1 MASAPQTSL
10 PLFYND
16 LMPLNSR
23 DHATWK
29 AKETDALPWL
39 AKANAIPLTIDEFPL
54 AQRYLPIVFSAGE
67 NPIPL
72 GLMGLNEGVNVYVD
86 DDGRVAGPTYIPAYV
101 RRYPFMLTKL
111 TPEATELSLCFDP
124 TSGLLGEFDEGHAL
138 FDGDKPAEAVER
150 TLKFCEQFD
159 QAAQRTKL
167 AMDEFKKHGLIM
179 DGEVSIEHAQ
189 GDQPFVYRGFGMIN
203 EEKLRELDAGIVH
216 EFNKNGLL
224 ALMHAHLFSLNMVR
238 DIFGM
243 QAQQGKGP
251 VSQQAATDVDAEAL
265 ETAEPAQESAKK
277 PSKKKK

>member
-1 MASAPQTSL
+1 MASAPQNSL

-23 DHATWK
+23 DHASWK

-39 AKANAIPLTIDEFPL
+39 ATANAIPLTIDEFPL
-54 AQRYLPIVFSAGE
+54 AQRYLPIVFSSGE

-86 DDGRVAGPTYIPAYV
+86 EDGRVTGPTYVPAYV

-124 TSGLLGEFDEGHAL
+124 TSGLIGEFDEGHAL
-138 FDGDKPAEAVER
+138 FDGDKPAEAVDR

-167 AMDEFKKHGLIM
+167 AMDEFKKHDLIM
-179 DGEVSIEHAQ
+179 DGEVSIEHNQ
-189 GDQPFVYRGFGMIN
+189 SDQPFVYRGFGMIN
-203 EEKLRELDAGIVH
+203 EEKLRDLDAEVVK
-216 EFNKNGLL
+216 ELNQNGLL
-224 ALMHAHLFSLNMVR
+224 ALMHAHLFSLNMTR
-238 DIFGM
+238 EIFGM
-243 QAQQGKGP
+243 QVQQGKGP
-251 VSQQAATDVDAEAL
+251 VNQQAATDVNAEAP
-265 ETAEPAQESAKK
+265 EAAATA
-277 PSKKKK
+277 KKKKK

>member
-23 DHATWK
+23 DHASWK

-54 AQRYLPIVFSAGE
+54 AQRFLPIVFSSGE

-86 DDGRVAGPTYIPAYV
+86 DEGRVAGPTYIPAYV

-111 TPEATELSLCFDP
+111 TPEATDLSLCFDP
-124 TSGLLGEFDEGHAL
+124 TSGLIGEFDDGHTL
-138 FDGDKPAEAVER
+138 FDGDKPSEAVER
-150 TLKFCEQFD
+150 TLQFCEQFD
-159 QAAQRTKL
+159 QSAQRTKL
-167 AMDEFKKHGLIM
+167 AMDEFKKHDLIM
-179 DGEVSIEHAQ
+179 DGEVSIEHSQ
-189 GDQPFVYRGFGMIN
+189 GEQPFVYRGFGMIN
-203 EEKLRELDAGIVH
+203 ETKLRELEGDAVQ
-216 EFNKNGLL
+216 ELNTNGLL
-224 ALMHAHLFSLNMVR
+224 ALMHAHLFSLNLMR

-243 QAQQGKGP
+243 QVQQGKGP
-251 VSQQAATDVDAEAL
+251 VSQQAATDVDADAL
-265 ETAEPAQESAKK
+265 ETAQPAKK
-277 PSKKKK
+277 TAKKKKK